1 MMVSMGGFLDSLGQ
15 IVLTHQAW
23 SHYLIALGILL
34 QGEVTV
40 LVSVYLVINGSLGW
54 LDFLVPAFL
63 GILIGDYFLYFLGS
77 RLRDTRFGWK
87 MYKRLKQNKTAQFY
101 TYYVSQNL
109 KKIIVLSKFLIGTN
123 FIAMLAVGWTKVKF
137 RKFFKAHLLA
147 VASWL
152 FGITIVAY
160 FLVGGVYL
168 LKAEKVFKQV
178 EIGIAVVLVIMIG
191 GEVFLKRMLGKALS
205 LESKAKDL
213 GEKLNEKLE
222 ESNVSDD
229 QEPEANR
236 VKSGHAENIFKS
248 DKNEDTADR
257 SRDK

>member
-1 MMVSMGGFLDSLGQ
+1 MMVSMGGFLDNLGQ

-34 QGEVTV
+34 QGEITV

-63 GILIGDYFLYFLGS
+63 GILLGDYLLYFIGKT
-77 RLRDTRFGWK
+77 LRDTRFGWK
-87 MYKRLKQNKTAQFY
+87 MYKKLKQNKTAQFY

-109 KKIIVLSKFLIGTN
+109 KKITILSKFLIGTN

-137 RKFFKAHLLA
+137 RKFFKPHLLA

-152 FGITIVAY
+152 FGMTIVAY
-160 FLVGGVYL
+160 FLAGGVYL
-168 LKAEKVFKQV
+168 LKAEKVFRQV

-191 GEVFLKRMLGKALS
+191 GEVFLKRMLGRALS
-205 LESKAKDL
+205 FESKAKDL

-222 ESNVSDD
+222 ESNAPDD
-229 QEPEANR
+229 QKSETNR
-236 VKSGHAENIFKS
+236 VKSKHAENIFKREEEK
-248 DKNEDTADR
+248 DEDGV
-257 SRDK
+257 